1 MENEANP
8 RWMWQ
13 AAIRPGCK
21 VGYEMEAYGGVVKW
35 GSPKHPKL
43 DHFSIETRGYA
54 GLCGAMRGY
63 AGLCGAMRAAKNS
76 CPSAACNDL
85 SRTASFYTQ
94 KLLHRASFYI
104 EKRLHRELLHTEAFT
119 HRSFSRKQAF
129 THGKLLN
136 RATFYT
142 KQRLHRASFYTK
154 QAFTQSKLLR
164 RATLYTQ
171 KAFTER
177 SFCTL
182 HTRKLLHREFHTERL
197 LHRAAFTQ
205 RLLHR
210 EAFAHRTFYT
220 EKLWH
225 TEVSYHKMEKSS
237 CQTTSGTLRQAPIR
251 WTTLRHKRQYYCALS
266 RSSEEPWHSQHSAIR
281 RDCVAKHNGTTKMG
295 KSSCQITER
304 WIFEA
309 NEALTLWSL
318 AIMNLWGKW
327 RPDTMIAGYWK
338 TIRNSE
344 SLEETSF
351 DKIFFFKFLCSPRE
365 VWPWILPPVLGGRS
379 FRRTAP
385 PGRWRSFAWK
395 SNACRTVCLQHNF
408 KLQHFACSMVWEKKR
423 SKHCTKQKPRHQS
436 PIACTRLRMKV
447 RK

>member
-21 VGYEMEAYGGVVKW
+21 VGYGMEAYGGVLKW

-54 GLCGAMRGY
+54 GLCGAMR
-63 AGLCGAMRAAKNS
+63 AAKNS

-85 SRTASFYTQ
+85 SHTASFYTQ

-104 EKRLHRELLHTEAFT
+104 EKCLHRELLHTEAFT

-182 HTRKLLHREFHTERL
+182 HTRKLLHRE
-197 LHRAAFTQ
+197 AFTQ
-205 RLLHR
+205 RGFYTEQLYTERLLHR

-237 CQTTSGTLRQAPIR
+237 CQTTSGTLRQA
-251 WTTLRHKRQYYCALS
+251 LQYDERPSATKDNTIAHLAEAARNLDTAS
-266 RSSEEPWHSQHSAIR
+266 IVRSA
-281 RDCVAKHNGTTKMG
+281 
-295 KSSCQITER
+295 
-304 WIFEA
+304 
-309 NEALTLWSL
+309 
-318 AIMNLWGKW
+318 
-327 RPDTMIAGYWK
+327 
-338 TIRNSE
+338 
-344 SLEETSF
+344 ET
-351 DKIFFFKFLCSPRE
+351 
-365 VWPWILPPVLGGRS
+365 V
-379 FRRTAP
+379 
-385 PGRWRSFAWK
+385 
-395 SNACRTVCLQHNF
+395 
-408 KLQHFACSMVWEKKR
+408 
-423 SKHCTKQKPRHQS
+423 
-436 PIACTRLRMKV
+436 
-447 RK
+447 